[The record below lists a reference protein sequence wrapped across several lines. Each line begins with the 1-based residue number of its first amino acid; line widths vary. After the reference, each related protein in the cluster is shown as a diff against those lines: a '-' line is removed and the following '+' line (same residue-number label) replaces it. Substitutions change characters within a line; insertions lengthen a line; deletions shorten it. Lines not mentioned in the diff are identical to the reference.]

1 MGPSFIARSPDRE
14 TAAMQT
20 RSRISLFRWV
30 LLPLVVAGGWSGL
43 SGAPTPLLV
52 KALEDLHSS
61 REDLAFTQRSRDLQ
75 DDGRVKEERIERYDP
90 SLPDRQRWRL
100 LEIDGR
106 APTEAERQKWEHRRN
121 SKPRKKPLKSPVEYL
136 DLEHARLI
144 EDAPDQASFEV
155 PIRPEV
161 VRLLAVDKISVVVT
175 VDKQLGRIE
184 RIGATLREPAKI
196 LLGLARIT
204 DLDVDV
210 RLDPPSG
217 NFPDEA
223 DRVQDGS
230 TARVTLS
237 KLGSPIEYRW
247 SELKRV
253 KTYAGSN

>member
-1 MGPSFIARSPDRE
+1 M
-14 TAAMQT
+14 
-20 RSRISLFRWV
+20 
-30 LLPLVVAGGWSGL
+30 
-43 SGAPTPLLV
+43 
-52 KALEDLHSS
+52 
-61 REDLAFTQRSRDLQ
+61 
-75 DDGRVKEERIERYDP
+75 
-90 SLPDRQRWRL
+90 
-100 LEIDGR
+100 
-106 APTEAERQKWEHRRN
+106 
-121 SKPRKKPLKSPVEYL
+121 KSPVEYL